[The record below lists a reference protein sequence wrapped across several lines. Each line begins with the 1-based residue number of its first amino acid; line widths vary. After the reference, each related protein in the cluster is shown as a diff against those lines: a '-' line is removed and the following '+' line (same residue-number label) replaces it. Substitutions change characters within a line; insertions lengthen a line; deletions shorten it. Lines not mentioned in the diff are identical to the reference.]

1 MSNFATTLAE
11 ELRAAMLDLEV
22 LHPNPK
28 RPDQFSER
36 KSEVLFKI
44 EQVTLMLEGNFNII
58 KPPTPKPAS
67 PTKKRP
73 TVIEDAKGNVVK
85 VDFKAR
91 HAVKRSPDS

>member
-28 RPDQFSER
+28 RPDQFAER

-44 EQVTLMLEGNFNII
+44 EQVTLMLEGNFNIV
-58 KPPTPKPAS
+58 KPPEPRPNQN
-67 PTKKRP
+67 PTSKRP
-73 TVIEDAKGNVVK
+73 SVIKDAKGNVVQ

-91 HAVKRSPDS
+91 HAVRKPRD